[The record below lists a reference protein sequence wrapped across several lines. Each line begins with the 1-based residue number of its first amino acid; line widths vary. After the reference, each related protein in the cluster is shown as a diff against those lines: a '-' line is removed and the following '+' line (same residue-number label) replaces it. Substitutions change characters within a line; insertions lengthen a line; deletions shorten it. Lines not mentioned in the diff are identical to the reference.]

1 MYKYNDTKRDIPNTF
16 DPVSANKFFS
26 IPIIIHLISRGRF
39 KREDLPEN
47 VLKRVDA
54 EIKYI
59 RETQVDDVLA
69 ELDRKH
75 KILEEKIKENKPIS
89 E

>member
-1 MYKYNDTKRDIPNTF
+1 MYKYRDSKEDVPNTF
-16 DPVSANKFFS
+16 DPVSSNKFFS
-26 IPIIIHLISRGRF
+26 IPVIIHLISRGRF
-39 KREDLPEN
+39 KREDLPED

-59 RETQVDDVLA
+59 RETQVDGVLA

-75 KILEEKIKENKPIS
+75 KILEEKINQNKPIS
-89 E
+89 A